1 MRWFNFVGF
10 GMLALAVYFDAWL
23 YLYVWEQFD
32 LSLVVAFAMYVLVAL
47 GLSLWGRSK
56 GE

>member
-1 MRWFNFVGF
+1 
-10 GMLALAVYFDAWL
+10 MLVVAIYFDAWV

-32 LSLVVAFAMYVLVAL
+32 LGLVIACAMYILVAL
-47 GLSLWGRSK
+47 GLCLWGGPS